1 MRSVDEV
8 MSVANLY
15 SIVSSR
21 KSARVSFCL
30 KVALRNLIFQ
40 GSAMK
45 RCGGL
50 MVKPLSG
57 KGHRIMVLVQQK
69 WKSWNITVIQADSGG
84 SRTSV
89 DGAAQGSRRE
99 IAAR

>member
-1 MRSVDEV
+1 
-8 MSVANLY
+8 
-15 SIVSSR
+15 
-21 KSARVSFCL
+21 
-30 KVALRNLIFQ
+30 
-40 GSAMK
+40 
-45 RCGGL
+45 

-57 KGHRIMVLVQQK
+57 KGRRIMVLVQQK